1 MTWQL
6 SKAGRAAVIALA
18 ALAGGAG
25 VGAADSV
32 EPPGDAAEGRELYLE
47 FCATCHGVDATGGGP
62 MATVLV
68 LQPTD
73 LTALSAGGEG
83 RFPRARVVQRI
94 DGRDPLVS
102 HGSPMP
108 VYGGF
113 FEGEDVALR
122 TDSGQPIMTSK
133 PIADLVS
140 YLETLQD

>member
-1 MTWQL
+1 MTVL
-6 SKAGRAAVIALA
+6 FYKAGPAAAIALA
-18 ALAGGAG
+18 VVAGGAQM
-25 VGAADSV
+25 GAAETV
-32 EPPGDAAEGRELYLE
+32 PPPGDAAEGRALYLE
-47 FCATCHGVDATGGGP
+47 FCATCHGIDAEGRGP
-62 MATVLV
+62 MAAALV
-68 LQPTD
+68 IQPTD
-73 LTALSAGGEG
+73 LTALAAGNEG
-83 RFPRARVVQRI
+83 RFPRGRVVRRI

-122 TDSGQPIMTSK
+122 TDSGQPIMTSQ